1 MLILN
6 DINIRLQG
14 VWIKNW
20 NVLAKQRPYP
30 IYPWLMDPAKTEAEH
45 LLPFGISLKPNHRI
59 FYPFHATGQFLFPSE
74 NMMERDRWDEKG

>member
-1 MLILN
+1 
-6 DINIRLQG
+6 
-14 VWIKNW
+14 
-20 NVLAKQRPYP
+20 
-30 IYPWLMDPAKTEAEH
+30 MDPAKTEAEH